1 MLPLLKAMG
10 QDRVCVC
17 VYVGGGHRTVPS
29 AQCGL
34 NLQHPLPPSATS
46 TPYGRSLPPPRKKTL
61 QNQQLLFGEMK
72 STMLNSPWGPFI
84 THTHAPEASNLQK
97 SANPPPPNK
106 SPSESPPQSGALPPR
121 YGATCRRTTAYG
133 LATLSPHWSTELT
146 NEKGG
151 VCPALPPQPIAR
163 RRSSGLPGRADGQR
177 EAWPRG
183 GSSRRE
189 ANESG
194 EIGVGG
200 VSVGGTPSQWGARGA
215 WPGFQRVR
223 RRAAE
228 QW

>member
-1 MLPLLKAMG
+1 M
-10 QDRVCVC
+10 CVC
-17 VYVGGGHRTVPS
+17 MWGGTQDSPLCSVWSQPPAPTATLSH
-29 AQCGL
+29 
-34 NLQHPLPPSATS
+34 QHPLWA
-46 TPYGRSLPPPRKKTL
+46 LPPPPEKKTL

-72 STMLNSPWGPFI
+72 PTMLNSPWGPFI

-183 GSSRRE
+183 GSSRRK

>member
-17 VYVGGGHRTVPS
+17 VYVGGDTGQSPLLSVVSTSSTHCHPQPPAPPMGAPS
-29 AQCGL
+29 PPQKKNPTKPTTSIRGDEVNHAKLPLGAVHHS
-34 NLQHPLPPSATS
+34 HPCS
-46 TPYGRSLPPPRKKTL
+46 RSL
-61 QNQQLLFGEMK
+61 K
-72 STMLNSPWGPFI
+72 SPKVC
-84 THTHAPEASNLQK
+84 K
-97 SANPPPPNK
+97 SHPPPNK
-106 SPSESPPQSGALPPR
+106 SPSESPPQPGALPPR
-121 YGATCRRTTAYG
+121 YGATCRRTTPYG

-183 GSSRRE
+183 GSSRRK

-194 EIGVGG
+194 GIGVGG

>member
-97 SANPPPPNK
+97 SANPPPPTK
-106 SPSESPPQSGALPPR
+106 VPPKVPRSPERSHRAMAPPAGEPPLTALPLFHLI
-121 YGATCRRTTAYG
+121 G
-133 LATLSPHWSTELT
+133 
-146 NEKGG
+146 
-151 VCPALPPQPIAR
+151 QP
-163 RRSSGLPGRADGQR
+163 
-177 EAWPRG
+177 
-183 GSSRRE
+183 
-189 ANESG
+189 N
-194 EIGVGG
+194 
-200 VSVGGTPSQWGARGA
+200 
-215 WPGFQRVR
+215 
-223 RRAAE
+223 
-228 QW
+228 

>member
-1 MLPLLKAMG
+1 M
-10 QDRVCVC
+10 CVC
-17 VYVGGGHRTVPS
+17 MWGGTQDSPLCSVWSQPPAPTATLSH
-29 AQCGL
+29 
-34 NLQHPLPPSATS
+34 QHPLWALP
-46 TPYGRSLPPPRKKTL
+46 PPPRKKNPTKPTTSIRGDEANHAKL
-61 QNQQLLFGEMK
+61 PLGAVHHSHPCSRSLK
-72 STMLNSPWGPFI
+72 SPKVC
-84 THTHAPEASNLQK
+84 K
-97 SANPPPPNK
+97 SHPPPNK

-121 YGATCRRTTAYG
+121 YGATCRRTTPYG

-183 GSSRRE
+183 GSSRRK